1 MSVVIIG
8 GNERMEQQYKEIC
21 KRYRCKAKVFTRMSG
36 NLKTQIGQPDLII
49 LFTSTVAHKMVHCAL
64 REAQRYNI
72 PVERGSQQQ
81 RQRPGQRAEGM
92 LLLRSGKKNP
102 GAVGRCIRILFFCS
116 DPWYNRES
124 DNIRRYR
131 L

>member
-49 LFTSTVAHKMVHCAL
+49 LIYFYGGPQDGPLRPPGSAAL
-64 REAQRYNI
+64 
-72 PVERGSQQQ
+72 
-81 RQRPGQRAEGM
+81 
-92 LLLRSGKKNP
+92 
-102 GAVGRCIRILFFCS
+102 
-116 DPWYNRES
+116 
-124 DNIRRYR
+124 
-131 L
+131 